1 MSITPK
7 IPSYCPFRVTPSL
20 LPTPSR
26 PCNWQPLIC
35 SLSLMLC
42 QRPRLRRL
50 KSLLSASAAVA
61 LPGSTG
67 VAGFASPSRTRVMR
81 HQEVWTDTQL
91 TFQDSV
97 FRVGDVSASS
107 LCFSQ
112 TGDCALFILHIRLW
126 LCWGVFAGIVL
137 WIKRSLFKGQS
148 SFYFSIVQGLLSR
161 TWEWDAS
168 SVPWEPELC
177 MEARGS
183 RYKHRQAGSGASIW
197 VFGAEFLLQLP
208 PTPDPGI
215 ILEVHCVPS
224 SSRRKYDES
233 TALWTLKQN
242 KTKPR
247 IQETQRGLLR
257 KALLAGVRRKV
268 DKSRFHRGT
277 R

>member
-7 IPSYCPFRVTPSL
+7 IPSCRPFRVTPSL

-26 PCNWQPLIC
+26 PCNWQPLIR
-35 SLSLMLC
+35 SLSLTLC

-67 VAGFASPSRTRVMR
+67 VAGFPAPSRTRVMR

-97 FRVGDVSASS
+97 FHFGDVSASS

-126 LCWGVFAGIVL
+126 VCWGVFAGIVL

-183 RYKHRQAGSGASIW
+183 RYKHRRAGLEQASEYLGLNIC
-197 VFGAEFLLQLP
+197 FNYPLP
-208 PTPDPGI
+208 QTP
-215 ILEVHCVPS
+215 VS
-224 SSRRKYDES
+224 Y
-233 TALWTLKQN
+233 
-242 KTKPR
+242 
-247 IQETQRGLLR
+247 
-257 KALLAGVRRKV
+257 
-268 DKSRFHRGT
+268 
-277 R
+277 

>member
-1 MSITPK
+1 MSFNTWIVLCSHNNNQVTTEHVHHPQNTLMPPFQSHSF
-7 IPSYCPFRVTPSL
+7 PSPDSL
-20 LPTPSR
+20 LPLQLATTHPFFVTDALSETQASQTQK
-26 PCNWQPLIC
+26 P
-35 SLSLMLC
+35 SLSFCCSCPSWKHRCGWFPCPEQDKGHEASRSVDRHPANISRQCFPLWWRQC
-42 QRPRLRRL
+42 
-50 KSLLSASAAVA
+50 LL
-61 LPGSTG
+61 
-67 VAGFASPSRTRVMR
+67 
-81 HQEVWTDTQL
+81 
-91 TFQDSV
+91 
-97 FRVGDVSASS
+97 

-183 RYKHRQAGSGASIW
+183 RYKHRRAGSGASIW
-197 VFGAEFLLQLP
+197 VFGAEYLLQLP

-215 ILEVHCVPS
+215 ILEVHCAPS
-224 SSRRKYDES
+224 SSRRKHDES

-247 IQETQRGLLR
+247 I
-257 KALLAGVRRKV
+257 
-268 DKSRFHRGT
+268 
-277 R
+277 